1 MKAKPKRVGARAA
14 GSCLRA
20 SGAGLGA
27 LGQSSHVAQT
37 NLLFGQIRRR
47 GVRVPVSAGAGTT
60 ARLCALTK
68 ECKRGVSDLER
79 GWGGG
84 GGGRAVQ
91 NWRVRTRVLG
101 GAAVAKR
108 MREKVDGGGKTMKGN
123 LELAGY

>member
-27 LGQSSHVAQT
+27 LGQSNHVAQT

-68 ECKRGVSDLER
+68 ECTRGVSDLER
-79 GWGGG
+79 RGGG
-84 GGGRAVQ
+84 ESGAELARAHEGF
-91 NWRVRTRVLG
+91 LG
-101 GAAVAKR
+101 GCGRSKAHAR
-108 MREKVDGGGKTMKGN
+108 KGRRRR
-123 LELAGY
+123 